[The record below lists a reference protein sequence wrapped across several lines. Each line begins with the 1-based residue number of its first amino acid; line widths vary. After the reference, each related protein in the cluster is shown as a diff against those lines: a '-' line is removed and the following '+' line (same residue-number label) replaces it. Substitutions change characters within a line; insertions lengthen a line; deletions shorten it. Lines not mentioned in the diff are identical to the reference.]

1 MKNIELIETINN
13 LISNS
18 KRKNE
23 VRSEMIATIMD
34 KTSMGMYK
42 GDVMELINNVEI
54 KLTPLQKSL
63 IKHYN
68 LTKYDTNSSRE
79 QYIYGDSFPESII
92 FDEFMEKSD
101 TKTKVEKTKAK
112 RKTKGTRGGKKNV

>member
-63 IKHYN
+63 IKQYN
-68 LTKYDTNSSRE
+68 LTKYDTTSSRK
-79 QYIYGDSFPESII
+79 QNILGVSFPDADNII
-92 FDEFMEKSD
+92 FDEFIEKND
-101 TKTKVEKTKAK
+101 KKTKAK
-112 RKTKGTRGGKKNV
+112 RKTKGTRGGKKNA

>member
-63 IKHYN
+63 IKQYN
-68 LTKYDTNSSRE
+68 LTKYDAVSE
-79 QYIYGDSFPESII
+79 
-92 FDEFMEKSD
+92 
-101 TKTKVEKTKAK
+101 EKTKAK

>member
-42 GDVMELINNVEI
+42 GDVMDLINNVEI
-54 KLTPLQKSL
+54 NVTPLQKSL
-63 IKHYN
+63 IKQYN
-68 LTKYDTNSSRE
+68 LTKYDA
-79 QYIYGDSFPESII
+79 
-92 FDEFMEKSD
+92 KSE
-101 TKTKVEKTKAK
+101 EKTKAK
-112 RKTKGTRGGKKNV
+112 RKAKGTRGGKKNV